1 MARMPMTATPAMTD
15 DTMMGEDTAM
25 MGEDTAMMDETAMA
39 EGYVIEIIVKADGS
53 FAVSKEELRAEAEE
67 GPGEEAMSYDSLGQ
81 AMKAVMDIVK
91 KNPVGESEQS
101 QFDAGYAA

>member
-1 MARMPMTATPAMTD
+1 MARMPMPAVPVAMAEDPAMMAD
-15 DTMMGEDTAM
+15 PAM
-25 MGEDTAMMDETAMA
+25 IDETELIDETEMV

-91 KNPVGESEQS
+91 QNPVGESEQS

>member
-1 MARMPMTATPAMTD
+1 MARMPMSAAPAM
-15 DTMMGEDTAM
+15 MAEEPAM
-25 MGEDTAMMDETAMA
+25 MGEDAMMAEDTAMA

-91 KNPVGESEQS
+91 QNPVGESEQS